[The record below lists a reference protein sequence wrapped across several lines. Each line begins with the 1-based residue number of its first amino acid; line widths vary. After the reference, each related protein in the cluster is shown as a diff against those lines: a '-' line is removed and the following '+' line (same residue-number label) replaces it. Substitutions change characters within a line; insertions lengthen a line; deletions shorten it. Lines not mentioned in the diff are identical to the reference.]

1 MKKLIIGSTLA
12 GIAIAI
18 GGTAYLRTEKAWL
31 FPIGLLIVC
40 LYNLPL
46 FTGRVCYYN
55 GKDIQNFLLI
65 YVFNTIS
72 AYLCGMAIGWAQP
85 ILYDKTFSMVQAKLS
100 EGWKLIPLAILCN
113 VLIFVAVDSFKK
125 GQNFWGEAQ
134 NFTRLSQNFSASLQN
149 FSGKVQNF
157 SADRQNFLRGECQNF
172 FGKRQNFLGLIF
184 ATTVFVACGFEH
196 CIANAFYFGLIKE
209 LSAKS
214 VLYLLSNAGWNACGG
229 ILAYRLARI
238 TKGID

>member
-40 LYNLPL
+40 MYNLPL
-46 FTGRVCYYN
+46 FTGRICYYN
-55 GKDIQNFLLI
+55 GKAIQNFLLI

-113 VLIFVAVDSFKK
+113 VLIFVAVDSFKE
-125 GQNFWGEAQ
+125 GQNFLGVSKLSGE
-134 NFTRLSQNFSASLQN
+134 
-149 FSGKVQNF
+149 VQNF
-157 SADRQNFLRGECQNF
+157 S
-172 FGKRQNFLGLIF
+172 GKRQNFLGLIF
-184 ATTVFVACGFEH
+184 ATTIFVACGFEH
-196 CIANAFYFGLIKE
+196 CIANAFYFGLIRE
-209 LSAKS
+209 LTAKS
-214 VLYLLSNAGWNACGG
+214 VLYLLANAGWNACGG
-229 ILAYRLARI
+229 ILAYRLTRI

>member
-46 FTGRVCYYN
+46 FTGRICYYN

-113 VLIFVAVDSFKK
+113 VLIFVAVDSFKE
-125 GQNFWGEAQ
+125 GQNFLGVSKLSGE
-134 NFTRLSQNFSASLQN
+134 
-149 FSGKVQNF
+149 VQNF
-157 SADRQNFLRGECQNF
+157 S
-172 FGKRQNFLGLIF
+172 GKRQNFLGLIF
-184 ATTVFVACGFEH
+184 ATTIFVACGFEH

-229 ILAYRLARI
+229 ILAYRLTRI